1 MILGEKHANTLNS
14 KYWIATCFYA
24 KQQFP
29 NAEQKFREV
38 EKLQKE
44 VLGEKHSDD

>member
-24 KQQFP
+24 KQQFQ
-29 NAEQKFREV
+29 NAEKMLRDVENMQKGV
-38 EKLQKE
+38 
-44 VLGEKHSDD
+44 